1 MLIHTIVLL
10 GEKNMTVTID
20 DIAKEAGVS
29 SATIS
34 RVLNNS
40 SYVKDETR
48 KKVLKVI
55 EEMNYVPSA
64 IARSLSKR
72 ETSSIGVIVPDIT
85 NSYFGEIIKGISKI
99 TDTLGL
105 SIILFNTNNNVKSE
119 LNALEEVKK
128 HRLKGVIMTPCFG
141 NTELQTDFIETI
153 KSINIPI
160 VLVSADLNYINLS
173 GVFVDD
179 VIGGYEATKT
189 LIEAGH
195 KKIGIITGI
204 MSSSAAVNRLEGYKR
219 ALTENNILLTDNYIK
234 SGEFS
239 LYKAYEITK
248 DLLIMKNPPTAIVAC
263 SNKMTLGAIKA
274 LIELK
279 KNDSDGMALIG
290 FNKVEFIDIV
300 GINLSYIEDS
310 PIDLG
315 EASINLLLDILKSNE
330 RKVRRINM
338 PPKLII
344 NGSEKSL
351 RTKL

>member
-1 MLIHTIVLL
+1 MV
-10 GEKNMTVTID
+10 VTID

-48 KKVLKVI
+48 EKVLKI
-55 EEMNYVPSA
+55 IAEMNYVPSA

-72 ETSSIGVIVPDIT
+72 ETNSIGVIVPDIT

-99 TDTLGL
+99 TEELGL

-119 LNALEEVKK
+119 LKALAEVKK

-141 NTELQTDFIETI
+141 NTELQTEFIETI
-153 KSINIPI
+153 KEINIPI

-179 VIGGYEATKT
+179 VLGGYQATKT
-189 LIEAGH
+189 LIQNGH
-195 KKIGIITGI
+195 KEIAVITGI
-204 MSSSAAVNRLEGYKR
+204 MSSSTAINRLDGYKR
-219 ALTENNILLTDNYIK
+219 ALAENNIPITDNYIK
-234 SGEFS
+234 NGEFS
-239 LYKAYEITK
+239 LDKAYERTK
-248 DLLIMKNPPTAIVAC
+248 DLLKMKNPPTAIIAC

-274 LIELK
+274 LTELK
-279 KNDSDGMALIG
+279 KNKPNAIALIG

-310 PIDLG
+310 PINLG
-315 EASINLLLDILKSNE
+315 EASINLLLELLDTNE
-330 RKVRRINM
+330 IKVKRISI
-338 PPKLII
+338 PPKLILK
-344 NGSEKSL
+344 GSENFL
-351 RTKL
+351 RRKL

>member
-1 MLIHTIVLL
+1 MA
-10 GEKNMTVTID
+10 VTID

-48 KKVLKVI
+48 EKVLKII

-72 ETSSIGVIVPDIT
+72 ETNSIGVIVPDIT
-85 NSYFGEIIKGISKI
+85 NSYFGEIIKGISEI
-99 TDTLGL
+99 TEELGL

-119 LNALEEVKK
+119 LKALAEVKK

-141 NTELQTDFIETI
+141 NTELQTEFIETI
-153 KSINIPI
+153 KEINIPI

-179 VIGGYEATKT
+179 VLGGYQATKT
-189 LIEAGH
+189 LIQNGH
-195 KKIGIITGI
+195 KEIAVITGI
-204 MSSSAAVNRLEGYKR
+204 MSSSTAINRLDGYKR
-219 ALTENNILLTDNYIK
+219 ALAENNIPITDNYIK

-239 LYKAYEITK
+239 LEKAYERTK
-248 DLLIMKNPPTAIVAC
+248 DLLKMKNPPTAIIAC

-274 LIELK
+274 LTELK
-279 KNDSDGMALIG
+279 KNKPNAIALIG

-310 PIDLG
+310 PINLG
-315 EASINLLLDILKSNE
+315 EASINLLLELLNTNE
-330 RKVRRINM
+330 IKVKRISI
-338 PPKLII
+338 PPKLILK
-344 NGSEKSL
+344 GSENFL
-351 RTKL
+351 RRKL